1 MTELLPSVFCFANEA
16 MRLAVQG
23 DAIMRKTIL
32 TFTALLAAAIAMMA
46 AAGPAAAHDYPWCA
60 QGRGTGIPGDCSYQ
74 TYGQCMASASGRNLY
89 CNVNPRVAFGRA
101 RRARP
106 PYPYY

>member
-1 MTELLPSVFCFANEA
+1 
-16 MRLAVQG
+16 
-23 DAIMRKTIL
+23 MRKTIL
-32 TFTALLAAAIAMMA
+32 TVMALSAAAIATMA
-46 AAGPAAAHDYPWCA
+46 MSGPAAAHDYPWCA
-60 QGRGTGIPGDCSYQ
+60 QGKGVGVPGDCSYQ

-101 RRARP
+101 QRVRQ

>member
-1 MTELLPSVFCFANEA
+1 
-16 MRLAVQG
+16 
-23 DAIMRKTIL
+23 MRKTIL
-32 TFTALLAAAIAMMA
+32 TVMALSAAVIATMA
-46 AAGPAAAHDYPWCA
+46 TSGPAAAQDYPWCA
-60 QGRGTGIPGDCSYQ
+60 QGKGVGVPGDCSYQ

-101 RRARP
+101 GRARQ